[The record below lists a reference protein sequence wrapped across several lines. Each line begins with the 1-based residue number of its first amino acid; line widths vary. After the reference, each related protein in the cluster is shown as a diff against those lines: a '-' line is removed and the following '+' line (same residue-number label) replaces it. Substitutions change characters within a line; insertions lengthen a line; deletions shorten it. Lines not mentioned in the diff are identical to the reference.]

1 MSGVD
6 IKLVRS
12 ADLSDAEW
20 EQARPHG
27 WERWSRNWMGLRD
40 SPYRSIQHMIR
51 LKYIAYGSRH
61 DQENPFKWDTVVYN
75 LPGSEKYDPTRP
87 WVMKIRTDGNLASE
101 VYIYVDD
108 GRATGHSAEACWAAI
123 RRFASICTKLGIQD
137 ATRKRTEPSPTPGP
151 WAGTV
156 VHTNDGE
163 VVGTITTEKWGKTK
177 SLIQELESLL
187 LSSEGMPLRRLL
199 SVRGFLNY
207 VVRTYPWL
215 NPYLKG
221 LHLTIDGWR
230 EGKDADGYGL
240 SGKALREFKAAQV
253 VERQLE
259 SMAGR
264 REHQAEVELG
274 ANTQG
279 QGPDPLAFVKPNAR
293 LAYDIKAMKDLTE
306 GDVPARHRYR
316 ATDKI
321 HVLYLS
327 GDASGA
333 GFGSAIIGP
342 DQSIMYQSGTWKPE
356 FGNES
361 SNFREAENLVRR
373 IEDMVVEGTGS
384 RAFCVHGQ

>member
-12 ADLSDAEW
+12 ADLTDAEW

-137 ATRKRTEPSPTPGP
+137 AARKRTEPSATPGP

-163 VVGTITTEKWGKTK
+163 VVGTVTTEKWGKTK

-221 LHLTIDGWR
+221 LHLTIDG
-230 EGKDADGYGL
+230 
-240 SGKALREFKAAQV
+240 
-253 VERQLE
+253 
-259 SMAGR
+259 
-264 REHQAEVELG
+264 
-274 ANTQG
+274 
-279 QGPDPLAFVKPNAR
+279 
-293 LAYDIKAMKDLTE
+293 
-306 GDVPARHRYR
+306 
-316 ATDKI
+316 
-321 HVLYLS
+321 
-327 GDASGA
+327 
-333 GFGSAIIGP
+333 
-342 DQSIMYQSGTWKPE
+342 
-356 FGNES
+356 
-361 SNFREAENLVRR
+361 
-373 IEDMVVEGTGS
+373 
-384 RAFCVHGQ
+384 